1 MSYPEKLSIVSDWAT
16 ILTAVI
22 AALAY
27 GKFYCDQRSKRTALE
42 EYLKSEKDRSKDNG
56 KRTILHLMG
65 QLSMT
70 EAEVLSASFRSKK
83 IRSFFTTDRNGRADA
98 LLFQYDENER

>member
-1 MSYPEKLSIVSDWAT
+1 MAYPDTLSIVSDWAA
-16 ILTAVI
+16 ILTAVVAI
-22 AALAY
+22 FAY
-27 GKFYCDQRSKRTALE
+27 GMYHCDQRSKRRTLE
-42 EYLKSEKDRSKDNG
+42 KHLKAEKDRSGNEG

-65 QLSMT
+65 HLSMT

-83 IRSFFTTDRNGRADA
+83 IRSFFVTDSKGRADA

>member
-1 MSYPEKLSIVSDWAT
+1 MAYPDTLSIVSDWAA
-16 ILTAVI
+16 ILTAVVAI
-22 AALAY
+22 SAY
-27 GKFYCDQRSKRTALE
+27 GMYRCDQRSKRRALE
-42 EYLKSEKDRSKDNG
+42 KHLKAEKDRSRDKG

-65 QLSMT
+65 HLSMT

-83 IRSFFTTDRNGRADA
+83 IRSFFVTDSEGRADA